1 MNTSVHRGDWDW
13 PESMPLDQA
22 AERSRT
28 PKRLADD
35 EKMARIEA
43 AIKRWETKP
52 KRNETYLKKLRKQ
65 HRHLERKKN
74 RPPTD

>member
-13 PESMPLDQA
+13 AESMPLDQA

-52 KRNETYLKKLRKQ
+52 KRNEP
-65 HRHLERKKN
+65 
-74 RPPTD
+74 RPI